1 MSRTYGQNCMSLSV
15 CELSLLLNIRNDT
28 NDLELVSCLKLFF
41 LPFWKLSIS
50 IDSFDR
56 DQSLL

>member
-1 MSRTYGQNCMSLSV
+1 MSRTYGQNCMGL
-15 CELSLLLNIRNDT
+15 LSLLLNIRNDT